1 MADSSTPPPGAIP
14 FRALNRPT
22 FSRRQR
28 LARLG
33 WRALWLVAARWTPPP
48 LFAWRAAVLRLCGA
62 DLAPGARVYPSVSI
76 WWPPNLSMGA
86 HASLGP
92 GVICY
97 DVAPITIEPYAIVS
111 QRAHLCTG
119 GHDIDDPTFP
129 LIARAIVIGRG
140 AWVAAEAF
148 VAPGVTLSEGAV
160 LGARAVAT
168 RDLAPWTVYA
178 GNPATARRQRRR
190 DRTANPARPS
200 AAAAE

>member
-1 MADSSTPPPGAIP
+1 MADIPPPPPGPAS

-22 FSRRQR
+22 FGRRQR
-28 LARLG
+28 LARLA

-48 LFAWRAAVLRLCGA
+48 LFAWRAAVLRWCGA
-62 DLAPGARVYPSVSI
+62 RVAPGARVYPSVSI
-76 WWPPNLSMGA
+76 WWPPNLAMGA

-111 QRAHLCTG
+111 QRAHLCAG
-119 GHDIDDPTFP
+119 GHDIDDPAFP
-129 LIARAIVIGRG
+129 LVARPIVIGRG
-140 AWVAAEAF
+140 AWIAAEAF
-148 VAPGVTLSEGAV
+148 VAPGVVAGEGAV

-190 DRTANPARPS
+190 DGAVQPGRPS

>member
-1 MADSSTPPPGAIP
+1 MADAPTPPPGAIN

-62 DLAPGARVYPSVSI
+62 RIAPGARVYPSVAI
-76 WWPPNLSMGA
+76 WWPPNLAMGA

-97 DVAPITIEPYAIVS
+97 DVAPITIEAYAIVS
-111 QRAHLCTG
+111 QRAHLCAG

-129 LIARAIVIGRG
+129 LVARPIVIGRG
-140 AWVAAEAF
+140 AWIAAEAF
-148 VAPGVTLSEGAV
+148 VAPGVTLGEGAV

-168 RDLAPWTVYA
+168 RDLAPWTVYV
-178 GNPATARRQRRR
+178 GNPATAGRQRRR
-190 DRTANPARPS
+190 DGAAHPARPS